1 MEDKIMLIGD
11 KTMLINDKV
20 KKMESRINYLIR
32 SAERYFNKFGWD
44 KTYDVRLAR
53 IEASIDMLA
62 ILTEKEYSYDENGL
76 YEV

>member
-1 MEDKIMLIGD
+1 MEDKTI
-11 KTMLINDKV
+11 LINDKTILISDKI

-32 SAERYFNKFGWD
+32 SAERYFDRFGWD

-53 IEASIDMLA
+53 IEASIDILA
-62 ILTEKEYSYDENGL
+62 ILTEKEYSYNENGL

>member
-1 MEDKIMLIGD
+1 MENKNIIISEKI
-11 KTMLINDKV
+11 

-44 KTYDVRLAR
+44 KTYDVRIAR
-53 IEASIDMLA
+53 IESSIDMLT
-62 ILTEKEYSYDENGL
+62 ILTEKDYSYNENGL